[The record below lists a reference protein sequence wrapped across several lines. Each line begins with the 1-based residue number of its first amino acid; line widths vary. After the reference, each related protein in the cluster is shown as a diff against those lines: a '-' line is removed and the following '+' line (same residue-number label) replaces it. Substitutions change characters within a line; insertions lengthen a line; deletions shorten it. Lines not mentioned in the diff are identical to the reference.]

1 MNKGLIIN
9 EDVWPMID
17 DLEPEEKTELLIA
30 LSAYYQGEAI
40 PPISRITNMVFKRIA
55 IDNTRF
61 DPEHRQRLS
70 EIRAEAG
77 RKGGSKP
84 KQTEAK
90 EANGSKNSKTAQ
102 DKIRKDKEKE
112 EIREDKSRVECV
124 RFAPPTVEEVDEYIR
139 KKGYHFDAEAFVA
152 HYKSKGWKVG
162 SEPMKDWKAACVTWE
177 KKETNRNP
185 KIQQAHG
192 FSTERKTNYNDLVWN
207 NIRAEWEAAE

>member
-84 KQTEAK
+84 KQTEAN
-90 EANGSKNSKTAQ
+90 EANGSKTSKIAQ
-102 DKIRKDKEKE
+102 DKIRKEKNREDEDE
-112 EIREDKSRVECV
+112 EEKRVDKSRGECV
-124 RFAPPTVEEVDEYIR
+124 HFVPPTIRDVEDYAFE
-139 KKGYHFDAEAFVA
+139 KGLNIDAERFVNYYA
-152 HYKSKGWKVG
+152 SKGWMVG
-162 SEPMKDWKAACVTWE
+162 RTKMKDWKAAARNWAARD
-177 KKETNRNP
+177 KKPAGGFET
-185 KIQQAHG
+185 
-192 FSTERKTNYNDLVWN
+192 FSAMCDEGDGMKVWDA
-207 NIRAEWEAAE
+207 I

>member
-77 RKGGSKP
+77 RKGGSKT

-90 EANGSKNSKTAQ
+90 EANGSKKSKIAQ
-102 DKIRKDKEKE
+102 DKIREDKN
-112 EIREDKSRVECV
+112 REDIEESREEESRDARSS
-124 RFAPPTVEEVDEYIR
+124 RFVPPTVDDVKDYAWENGYEIDAQRFVDFY
-139 KKGYHFDAEAFVA
+139 A
-152 HYKSKGWKVG
+152 SKGWMVG
-162 SEPMKDWKAACVTWE
+162 RSKMKDWKAAVRNWAARD
-177 KKETNRNP
+177 KKEALP
-185 KIQQAHG
+185 FEDLDAGG
-192 FSTERKTNYNDLVWN
+192 FKV
-207 NIRAEWEAAE
+207 WEAI